1 MNKKENQ
8 TVCITGC
15 GRGLGYELIQSFLN
29 EPNLHVAAITRDG
42 QALKAKLGSSL
53 LTSGDSARM
62 DNRVT
67 VIEADINTETGRTI
81 IYNELRHLPEL
92 CYLIHNAGKLLFK
105 PFEEITEKE
114 LRDIYSINVFAPF
127 LLTQKLMSLM
137 HATHTIS
144 ISSVGGVEGSMKFA
158 GLSAYSSSKA
168 ALNCLTE
175 MLSEEF
181 KETANVFNCLA
192 LGSVDTEMF
201 NTAFP
206 GAAASSTPK
215 DMADYIVSFSLRAPK
230 IMRGKI
236 ISLSVSNP

>member
-1 MNKKENQ
+1 MNKKENR

-15 GRGLGYELIQSFLN
+15 GRGLGYELVQSFLN
-29 EPNLHVAAITRDG
+29 ETEFHVVGITRKGDIIKKELQIAIEEG
-42 QALKAKLGSSL
+42 R
-53 LTSGDSARM
+53 LTI
-62 DNRVT
+62 
-67 VIEADINTETGRTI
+67 IEADINTDSGRDI
-81 IYNELRHLPEL
+81 IYKELKNLPEL
-92 CYLIHNAGKLLFK
+92 GYLIHNAGMLLFK
-105 PFEEITEKE
+105 PFGEISEKE

-127 LLTQKLMSLM
+127 LLTQKLLPLM
-137 HATHTIS
+137 HSTHTIS

-181 KETANVFNCLA
+181 KETGNVFNCLA
-192 LGSVDTEMF
+192 LGSVNTEMF
-201 NTAFP
+201 AAAFP
-206 GAAASSTPK
+206 GARASSTTK
-215 DMADYIVSFSLRAPK
+215 DMADYIVSFAVKAPK

>member
-1 MNKKENQ
+1 MNKKENR

-15 GRGLGYELIQSFLN
+15 GRGLGFELIQSFLN
-29 EPNLHVAAITRDG
+29 DTDLHIAAISRNGDV
-42 QALKAKLGSSL
+42 LKKKLESSL
-53 LTSGDSARM
+53 SG
-62 DNRVT
+62 NRVT
-67 VIEADINTETGRTI
+67 VIEADISTNIGRDR
-81 IYNELRHLPEL
+81 IYNELKNLPEL
-92 CYLIHNAGKLLFK
+92 GYLVHNAGKLLFK
-105 PFEEITEKE
+105 PFKDIGEKE
-114 LRDIYSINVFAPF
+114 LTDIYTINVFAPF
-127 LLTQKLMSLM
+127 LLTQKLIPLM
-137 HATHTIS
+137 DSTHTIS

-158 GLSAYSSSKA
+158 GLSAYSTSKA

-201 NTAFP
+201 NAAFP
-206 GAAASSTPK
+206 GATASTTTK
-215 DMADYIVSFSLRAPK
+215 DMADYIVSFAVKAPK

>member
-1 MNKKENQ
+1 MNNVNKR

-15 GRGLGYELIQSFLN
+15 GRGLGYELIKSFIN
-29 EPNLHVAAITRDG
+29 ETNYHVAAVTRNG
-42 QALKAKLGSSL
+42 LKLKERIEKAGLKE
-53 LTSGDSARM
+53 
-62 DNRVT
+62 RVS
-67 VIEADINTETGRTI
+67 VIEGDITTELGRDTLYEDI
-81 IYNELRHLPEL
+81 KDLPEMG
-92 CYLIHNAGKLLFK
+92 CLIHNAGKLLFK
-105 PFEEITEKE
+105 PFEEIKE
-114 LRDIYSINVFAPF
+114 EELHDIYNVNVFAPF
-127 LLTQKLMSLM
+127 LLTQKLLPLM
-137 HATHTIS
+137 KNTHTIM

-181 KETANVFNCLA
+181 KDTANVFNCLA

-201 NTAFP
+201 STAFP
-206 GAAASSTPK
+206 GATASSTPK
-215 DMADYIVSFSLRAPK
+215 EMADYIVSFAEKAPK

>member
-1 MNKKENQ
+1 MNKKENR

-29 EPNLHVAAITRDG
+29 DTNLHVTAVTRNGAI
-42 QALKAKLGSSL
+42 LKEKLDSTL
-53 LTSGDSARM
+53 LTSRESVWTG
-62 DNRVT
+62 NRVT
-67 VIEADINTETGRTI
+67 VIEADISTDIGRDT
-81 IYNELRHLPEL
+81 IYNELENLPEL
-92 CYLIHNAGKLLFK
+92 GYLIHNAGKLLFK
-105 PFEEITEKE
+105 PFKDIGEKE
-114 LRDIYSINVFAPF
+114 LADIYTINVFAPF
-127 LLTQKLMSLM
+127 LLTQKLIPLM
-137 HATHTIS
+137 HSTHTIS

-158 GLSAYSSSKA
+158 GLSAYSTSKA

-201 NTAFP
+201 NAAFP
-206 GAAASSTPK
+206 GATASSTTK
-215 DMADYIVSFSLRAPK
+215 DMADYIVSFAVKAPK